1 MESTISDAEKRASTP
16 APPPCRVWGFWWTT
30 AFTVLCLI
38 VWAAAQIVVAMALY
52 RWLGEGTAPRSQ
64 LGPDSLYALAIALAT
79 IISAPPALAVL
90 MFAIR
95 RAGCRVADYLAL
107 KWPTSRA
114 LVEGVILVLLLGTLG
129 DVTSY
134 LSGHDI
140 VPEAVVD
147 AYRTARA
154 SGDLLILGIAAVVA
168 APLIE
173 ELIFRGFMFPGYA
186 ASRLGVM
193 GAILVSSAVWASMHI
208 QYEAFYIGQIAV
220 LGCLLGW
227 LRWRSGSTLLTIA
240 LHALVNL
247 IAIVQVAYLVERAT

>member
-1 MESTISDAEKRASTP
+1 MESTFSGAEGRASDP
-16 APPPCRVWGFWWTT
+16 APQPCRIWGFWWTT

-38 VWAAAQIVVAMALY
+38 VWAVAQIVVAMALY
-52 RWLGEGTAPRSQ
+52 RWLGEGAGLGSR

-90 MFAIR
+90 VFAIR
-95 RAGCRVADYLAL
+95 RAGCSLTDYLAL
-107 KWPTSRA
+107 TWPTTRA
-114 LVEGVILVLLLGTLG
+114 LIEGVILVLLLVTLG

-134 LSGHDI
+134 LTGHDI
-140 VPEAVVD
+140 VPEAVAD
-147 AYRTARA
+147 AYRTARE

-186 ASRLGVM
+186 ASRLGVI
-193 GAILVSSAVWASMHI
+193 GAIIVTSAVWASMHI
-208 QYEAFYIGQIAV
+208 QYEPFYIGQIAV

-240 LHALVNL
+240 LHAMVNL
-247 IAIVQVAYLVERAT
+247 IAILQVAYLVERTM